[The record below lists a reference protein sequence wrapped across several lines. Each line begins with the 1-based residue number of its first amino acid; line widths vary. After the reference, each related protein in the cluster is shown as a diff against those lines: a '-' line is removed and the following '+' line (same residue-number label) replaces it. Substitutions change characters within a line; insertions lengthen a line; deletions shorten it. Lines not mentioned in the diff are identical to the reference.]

1 MADLGSP
8 SPAQTVDSHSA
19 VARVLEPGQALVV
32 APVRVLGPALV
43 LVRAPG
49 PVRVLGQGRAR
60 VAAAGPVL
68 GRVRAHRRKAD
79 GHGKIEH
86 SATSPSEAGRGRLA

>member
-8 SPAQTVDSHSA
+8 SPAQTVASHSA

-32 APVRVLGPALV
+32 APPVRVLGPARA
-43 LVRAPG
+43 LVRAL
-49 PVRVLGQGRAR
+49 VLGQGRAR

-68 GRVRAHRRKAD
+68 GRVRAHRRQAD